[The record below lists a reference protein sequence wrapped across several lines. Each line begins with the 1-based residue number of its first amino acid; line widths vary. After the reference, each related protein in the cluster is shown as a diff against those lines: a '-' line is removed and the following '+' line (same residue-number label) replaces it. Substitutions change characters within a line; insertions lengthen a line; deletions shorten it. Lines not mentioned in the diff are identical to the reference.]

1 MAALLENL
9 RDHISPHMSAADNPA
24 GRVRL
29 QTLVLLRWI
38 AIIGQLLA
46 ILFVHFGLGFRL
58 PLLPALMVVA
68 ISALLNVILFVVYP
82 TAKRLSEAGAAGYL
96 AFDLVQLCA
105 LLFLTGGVE
114 NPFSL
119 LILVPVTVSATILT
133 LRSTV
138 ALGTL
143 ALILA
148 ALLTLYHY
156 PLPWGADQPGI
167 QLPLTFQWGAFTAI
181 ALGTLFIAAY
191 AWQVAEE
198 ARRMSDA
205 LAATQMALAREQQ
218 VSALGG
224 LAAAAAHELGSPL
237 GTIAVV
243 VKEMSRDV
251 QPDSPQAEDI
261 ALLQSQVD
269 RCREILARLARRP
282 SAEVTETF
290 SDLGIANLVEMA
302 AQPWRRDAIDF
313 SIKLKGSGDAP
324 ILPRR
329 PEIIHGLSNL
339 LQNAMEFARA
349 SVVVEVAW
357 DDRMVQL
364 DILDDGPGLNVDI
377 LSALGEPY
385 VTSRPDSGGMGLGIF
400 IAMNLLR
407 RSGATLSFANRL
419 GGGTRAR
426 VHWPRTAL
434 GSKAG

>member
-1 MAALLENL
+1 MPALLDSL
-9 RDHISPHMSAADNPA
+9 RERLGPHLLSAEHPA

-46 ILFVHFGLGFRL
+46 ILFVHFGLNFKL
-58 PLLPALMVVA
+58 PLLPALTVVGV
-68 ISALLNVILFVVYP
+68 SALLNVVLFMIYP
-82 TAKRLSEAGAAGYL
+82 TAKRLTEAGAAGYL
-96 AFDLVQLCA
+96 AFDLLQLCA

-133 LRSTV
+133 LRATILLS
-138 ALGTL
+138 LL
-143 ALILA
+143 AFILA
-148 ALLTLYHY
+148 GLLTFHHY
-156 PLPWGADQPGI
+156 PLPWSDAAAM
-167 QLPLTFQWGAFTAI
+167 QLPLTYQWGTFI
-181 ALGTLFIAAY
+181 ALTLGTLFIAAY

-205 LAATQMALAREQQ
+205 LVATQMALAREQQ
-218 VSALGG
+218 VSALGS

-243 VKEMSRDV
+243 VKEMSRDL
-251 QPDSPQAEDI
+251 QADSPQAEDV
-261 ALLQSQVD
+261 ALLQSQVE

-282 SAEVTETF
+282 SAEASAEAF

-302 AQPWRRDAIDF
+302 AQPWRRANIDF
-313 SIKLKGSGDAP
+313 AVQLNSTGPAP
-324 ILPRR
+324 HLPRQ

-339 LQNAMEFARA
+339 LQNAIEFAR
-349 SVVVEVAW
+349 SHVNVEVRW
-357 DDRMVQL
+357 DEKTIRL
-364 DILDDGPGLNVDI
+364 DILDDGPGMNVDI

-407 RSGATLSFANRL
+407 RSGATIGFANRP
-419 GGGTRAR
+419 GGGAR
-426 VHWPRTAL
+426 VTVVWSRSIAA
-434 GSKAG
+434 K